1 MRFSLDTRPNPVTP
15 TARSRNHRTVLISK
29 KQTSNL
35 HSIRGYHNR
44 NLCLHSAL
52 LARFHYFQNHEFTRT
67 EKGLWGGGGG
77 RRNMKRIR
85 SVIHYFKDTW
95 QWQRWSK
102 SRQFHRR
109 CRVGGEGGGGEAI
122 PFPTPPPS
130 WPCRHPFHRSR
141 RWQSSPSS
149 TIWRFPLDLTAR

>member
-15 TARSRNHRTVLISK
+15 TAHSRNHRTVLISK

-109 CRVGGEGGGGEAI
+109 CRVGGERGGGGDSFSNSAALVALSSS
-122 PFPTPPPS
+122 FPP
-130 WPCRHPFHRSR
+130 SR

>member
-15 TARSRNHRTVLISK
+15 TAHSRNHRTVLISK

-67 EKGLWGGGGG
+67 EKGLWGEGGVDGIWKGFEALSIISKIRGNGSGEVNRASFIGDVEWVARGGG
-77 RRNMKRIR
+77 
-85 SVIHYFKDTW
+85 
-95 QWQRWSK
+95 
-102 SRQFHRR
+102 
-109 CRVGGEGGGGEAI
+109 AI